1 MSDGQVYAPL
11 TGGASLFRRF
21 SSLSV
26 SVTLN
31 WRVDEHPRYQ
41 SVSSSQA
48 IAVAGSEI
56 SQIGGS
62 SIASGDSGRG
72 QFFQTVQNS
81 VTPPRGNSMDESKGA
96 VYIPTACFIA
106 CTDSLGLCGA
116 ADVQVPSFSS
126 LLSPK
131 SGFGGPAGS
140 SGGKDNVFTAT
151 KQRMRA
157 ADLLATMQPTLVSS
171 AHDSCNGD
179 HDHNHDHVSQGKK
192 GHGNMKSHGHG
203 HSHSHGGADAHSHGD
218 DDDSCMEEGLLRSK
232 EVKQASENAWARRK
246 LLLAGG
252 LCFLFMI
259 GEFVG
264 GFLAHSLAIM
274 TEYVHWERGS
284 LAVQPV
290 CRVMLRW
297 HCVGFAVPPI
307 CCPIWRAF

>member
-1 MSDGQVYAPL
+1 
-11 TGGASLFRRF
+11 
-21 SSLSV
+21 
-26 SVTLN
+26 
-31 WRVDEHPRYQ
+31 
-41 SVSSSQA
+41 
-48 IAVAGSEI
+48 
-56 SQIGGS
+56 
-62 SIASGDSGRG
+62 
-72 QFFQTVQNS
+72 
-81 VTPPRGNSMDESKGA
+81 
-96 VYIPTACFIA
+96 
-106 CTDSLGLCGA
+106 
-116 ADVQVPSFSS
+116 
-126 LLSPK
+126 
-131 SGFGGPAGS
+131 
-140 SGGKDNVFTAT
+140 
-151 KQRMRA
+151 
-157 ADLLATMQPTLVSS
+157 MQPTLVSS

-274 TEYVHWERGS
+274 TEYVDWERGS
-284 LAVQPV
+284 VAVQPV